1 MSSLKDLRKR
11 AASRARKKKAQV
23 LSTSEAR
30 AHFAEVLETAQV
42 DNAVIGFD
50 RYGRTTAALVP
61 VEAIYM
67 LAGLGHL
74 VPPATRKE
82 IEDGALLFA
91 HNVPYRLPA
100 TAAAKPLT
108 RAKTAAKKAAAGRRR
123 RARARE

>member
-1 MSSLKDLRKR
+1 MSSIRELRKK
-11 AASRARKKKAQV
+11 AASRTRKKQAQV

-30 AHFAEVLETAQV
+30 ANFAEVLETAHV

-82 IEDGALLFA
+82 IEEGAALFA
-91 HNVPYRLPA
+91 RNVPYRLAPA
-100 TAAAKPLT
+100 AKAPAKAAAKKP
-108 RAKTAAKKAAAGRRR
+108 AAGRRR
-123 RARARE
+123 RARSRE

>member
-1 MSSLKDLRKR
+1 MSSIRELRKK
-11 AASRARKKKAQV
+11 AASRTRKKQAQV

-30 AHFAEVLETAQV
+30 ANFAEVLETAHV

-74 VPPATRKE
+74 VPPATRRE
-82 IEDGALLFA
+82 IEEGAALFA
-91 HNVPYRLPA
+91 RNVSYRLAPA
-100 TAAAKPLT
+100 ARAPAKAAAKKPSS
-108 RAKTAAKKAAAGRRR
+108 GRRR
-123 RARARE
+123 RARSRE